1 MISFESFCLR
11 DGVPIYLQ
19 IIKHVKSGIVSGKIK
34 NGEELPS
41 RRVLS
46 ALLGLNPNTVQ
57 RAYRILEE
65 EGLIESH
72 SGAKSLVS
80 FDPSELP
87 RLREELLALEARG
100 VIESLGAMGI
110 SREEAHALIDLYW
123 GESNK

>member
-57 RAYRILEE
+57 RAYSLLEE
-65 EGLIESH
+65 RGFIRSVPKKGAFVAYGED
-72 SGAKSLVS
+72 GAKESPLRREVTDMVAHLRDS
-80 FDPSELP
+80 GVT
-87 RLREELLALEARG
+87 REEL
-100 VIESLGAMGI
+100 
-110 SREEAHALIDLYW
+110 ALIIEEVYGND
-123 GESNK
+123 